1 MKEEYI
7 WVPWFS
13 ELARKISEN
22 GEAYLIEKSTEVN
35 WINDEPALLA
45 YGDEN
50 IDPFSFFYFLA
61 SKMWINEQETVYSSI
76 HKVFEMEAQCPGES
90 IIPVPWTNFLF
101 HNGEDFYPELLWSLF
116 RKAVDN
122 EKTVDQQNFS
132 NVLGIPR
139 VGVSKLTQCLFLIN
153 PGCFFPVDKQKGLT
167 RILGSSDYA
176 RQKEINSENG
186 FIHYES
192 ILEKVKKLFPG
203 CEFHEINQFLY
214 LIGSKELV
222 IDATPSFF
230 SGE

>member
-101 HNGEDFYPELLWSLF
+101 HNGRGFL
-116 RKAVDN
+116 
-122 EKTVDQQNFS
+122 
-132 NVLGIPR
+132 PR
-139 VGVSKLTQCLFLIN
+139 ITM
-153 PGCFFPVDKQKGLT
+153 
-167 RILGSSDYA
+167 
-176 RQKEINSENG
+176 E
-186 FIHYES
+186 FIS
-192 ILEKVKKLFPG
+192 
-203 CEFHEINQFLY
+203 
-214 LIGSKELV
+214 
-222 IDATPSFF
+222 
-230 SGE
+230 